1 MVLLQ
6 CSPGQAG
13 GEETR
18 LSGFHLHQDAR
29 PLPAAP
35 GDLRVLTGRRGAYR
49 LMTLYRAGQPVLACP
64 NGHAHTHPS
73 FTRTA
78 MEAVDGRTGDA
89 GT

>member
-1 MVLLQ
+1 
-6 CSPGQAG
+6 
-13 GEETR
+13 
-18 LSGFHLHQDAR
+18 
-29 PLPAAP
+29 
-35 GDLRVLTGRRGAYR
+35 
-49 LMTLYRAGQPVLACP
+49 MTLYRTGQPALACP